1 MLRTALHLT
10 AGFVLLAT
18 PLTGQNYT
26 GTYAATNDQ
35 GGQTVMTL
43 RQGNSGQLTG
53 TISGNGTTL
62 QIEGVLE
69 DGSVVGAMTGPQGGL
84 WFEAELDEGDLYVTL
99 VEPDANG
106 QPNYSTAST
115 IILSRASAA
124 AQGAAAGAN
133 PLASGA
139 TATGTQDPWI
149 GAFSDG
155 SVLLQLQGGGGNY
168 SGTVQV
174 QGQSFPVSLS
184 GSASSLQGSFRT
196 GDGDYAM
203 ELAQQ
208 GGGVVMATGGTT
220 YTLQRAGGAA
230 AANPLAAG
238 GGGAAYGQQQGAGN
252 QGYGAQPMTGAG
264 GGSLHD
270 GSQVGRE
277 WAEFLVNKKATQM
290 DSYSSGSAGGYSS
303 RTDVHFCANGQFA
316 LSGNSMVS
324 ADVGGVSGYNG
335 GNSQGSGTWRIITEG
350 QVAGIELRYSNGGV
364 EQYRLDYQ
372 DGATYVNGDRWYV
385 TPSEACGY

>member
-1 MLRTALHLT
+1 MLRTALQLT
-10 AGFVLLAT
+10 AGLGLLAA
-18 PLTGQNYT
+18 PIAAQSYT
-26 GTYAATNDQ
+26 GTFAAPNQQ
-35 GGQTVMTL
+35 GGQTVITM
-43 RQGNSGQLTG
+43 QQAKNGQVTG
-53 TISGNGTTL
+53 TITGNGNTF
-62 QIEGVLE
+62 QIEGVIE
-69 DGSVVGAMTGPQGGL
+69 EGSVVGAMTGAQGGL
-84 WFEAELDEGDLYVTL
+84 WFEAELDDGELYVTL

-106 QPNYSTAST
+106 QPNYGTAT
-115 IILSRASAA
+115 TLVFARGGAM
-124 AQGAAAGAN
+124 AQGAAGAGGN
-133 PLASGA
+133 PLAGGA
-139 TATGTQDPWI
+139 NGGGGQDPWV

-155 SVLLQLQGGGGNY
+155 NVVLQLQGGGGSY

-196 GDGDYAM
+196 GDGDYAV

-208 GGGVVMATGGTT
+208 GGGVVMATGGTM
-220 YTLQRAGGAA
+220 YTLQRAGAS
-230 AANPLAAG
+230 
-238 GGGAAYGQQQGAGN
+238 
-252 QGYGAQPMTGAG
+252 

-270 GSQVGRE
+270 GTQVGRE

-303 RTDVHFCANGQFA
+303 RTDVHLCANGQFA

-335 GNSQGSGTWRIITEG
+335 GNSQGSGTWRVITEG
-350 QVAGIELRYSNGGV
+350 QIAGIELRYANGGV
-364 EQYRLDYQ
+364 EQYRLDYR
-372 DGATYVNGDRWYV
+372 DGATYVNGDRWYI